1 MKILIAYDGSECADA
16 ALDDLRRAGLPSPAE
31 ALVVSVAEVWLPPPP
46 PSSYELV
53 GVEQGAGEPAD
64 GVSAAPAIEEAN
76 GLALRAAERLR
87 GDFPGWAV
95 RAEALSGSPAWEV
108 VKKADE
114 WRPDLV
120 VVGSQGRSALGRF
133 VLGSVSQKVVTEAR
147 CSVRV
152 ARGKAEAGSPP
163 VRIVVGVDGWP
174 ASMKAVG
181 AVAGRAWPQGSE
193 ARVVAV
199 HDPLKPSLVGRL
211 IPPVRKWVG
220 DENALE
226 ESWIEKAVGKA
237 AEELRAT
244 GLDASPLVLEGEPKR
259 ALVEAAREWDA
270 DSIFVGATR
279 YDSRARMF
287 LLGSV
292 SAAVAARAH
301 CSVEVVCTAQTELS
315 RPTGAGGK

>member
-1 MKILIAYDGSECADA
+1 MKVLIAYDGSDCADA
-16 ALDDLRRAGLPSPAE
+16 ALADLRRAGLPRHVE

-46 PSSYELV
+46 PSSYELLEDHEAAREV
-53 GVEQGAGEPAD
+53 LRASDVPA
-64 GVSAAPAIEEAN
+64 SAAPAVEEAN
-76 GLALRAAERLR
+76 GLALGAAERLR
-87 GDFPGWAV
+87 GDFPEWTV

-152 ARGKAEAGSPP
+152 ARGKADAGTSP
-163 VRIVVGVDGWP
+163 VRVVVGVDGWP
-174 ASMKAVG
+174 ASLKAVG
-181 AVAGRAWPQGSE
+181 AVAARQWPQGSE

-199 HDPLKPSLVGRL
+199 HDPLTPSVVGRL

-220 DENALE
+220 ETNE
-226 ESWIEKAVGKA
+226 QEVSWVEQAVEKAAG
-237 AEELRAT
+237 ELRDA
-244 GLDASPLVLEGEPKR
+244 GLDASALVLAGEPKR
-259 ALVEAAREWDA
+259 ALVEAAGEWGA
-270 DSIFVGATR
+270 DTIFVGATR
-279 YDSRARMF
+279 HDSRARMF

-301 CSVEVVCTAQTELS
+301 CSVEVVRS
-315 RPTGAGGK
+315 RFPQPEGV

>member
-1 MKILIAYDGSECADA
+1 MKILIAYDGSDCADA
-16 ALDDLRRAGLPSPAE
+16 ALDDLRRAGLPPQAE

-53 GVEQGAGEPAD
+53 EGERGAGEPSHSPDA
-64 GVSAAPAIEEAN
+64 GASAPPAVEEAN
-76 GLALRAAERLR
+76 RLALQAVERLR
-87 GDFPGWAV
+87 SNFPEWAV

-147 CSVRV
+147 SSVRV
-152 ARGKAEAGSPP
+152 ARGKVGVEPSPAR
-163 VRIVVGVDGWP
+163 VVVGVDGWP
-174 ASMKAVG
+174 ASVKAVG
-181 AVAGRAWPQGSE
+181 AVAARHWPRGSE

-199 HDPLKPSLVGRL
+199 HDPLMPSIVGRL
-211 IPPVRKWVG
+211 IPPLTKWVG
-220 DENALE
+220 ETNAQE
-226 ESWIEKAVGKA
+226 VSWIEKAVEGA
-237 AEELRAT
+237 AEELRAA
-244 GLDASPLVLEGEPKR
+244 GLNASPLVREGEPKR
-259 ALVEAAREWDA
+259 VLVEAAREWGA

-301 CSVEVVCTAQTELS
+301 CSVEVVRFQFPQQATA
-315 RPTGAGGK
+315 

>member
-16 ALDDLRRAGLPSPAE
+16 ALEDLRRAGLPPHAE

-46 PSSYELV
+46 PSSYEVL
-53 GVEQGAGEPAD
+53 EDSGEARSVLRASDVPD
-64 GVSAAPAIEEAN
+64 SAAPAVEEAN

-87 GDFPGWAV
+87 GDFPEWAV

-114 WRPDLV
+114 WQPDLV

-152 ARGKAEAGSPP
+152 ARGKTGGDPSP
-163 VRIVVGVDGWP
+163 VRVVVGVDGWP
-174 ASMKAVG
+174 ASLKAVG
-181 AVAGRAWPQGSE
+181 TVAARKWPEGSE

-199 HDPLKPSLVGRL
+199 HDPLTPSVVGRL

-220 DENALE
+220 ETNE
-226 ESWIEKAVGKA
+226 QEVSWIEEAVGNA
-237 AEELRAT
+237 AEELRAA
-244 GLDASPLVLEGEPKR
+244 GLDASAHVLEGEPKR
-259 ALVEAAREWDA
+259 VLVEAAEEWGA
-270 DSIFVGATR
+270 DSVFVGATR

-301 CSVEVVCTAQTELS
+301 CSVEVVRS
-315 RPTGAGGK
+315 RFPQPEGV

>member
-16 ALDDLRRAGLPSPAE
+16 SRADLRRAGLPPRAE
-31 ALVVSVAEVWLPPPP
+31 AVVVSVAEVWLPPPP
-46 PSSYELV
+46 PSSYALLKDE
-53 GVEQGAGEPAD
+53 GVASDALSAANVPAH
-64 GVSAAPAIEEAN
+64 AAPAVEEAN
-76 GLALRAAERLR
+76 SLALEAAERLR
-87 GDFPGWAV
+87 GSFPEWTV

-152 ARGKAEAGSPP
+152 ARGKTEVEPVP
-163 VRIVVGVDGWP
+163 VRIIVSVDGWP
-174 ASMKAVG
+174 ASLKAVG
-181 AVAGRAWPQGSE
+181 AVAARAWPEGSE

-199 HDPLKPSLVGRL
+199 HDPLTPSLVGRL
-211 IPPVRKWVG
+211 IPPVKEWVS
-220 DENALE
+220 ENNAQE
-226 ESWIEKAVGKA
+226 VSWIEQAVVKA
-237 AEELRAT
+237 AEELRAA
-244 GLDASPLVLEGEPKR
+244 GLNASPLVLEGEPKR
-259 ALVEAAREWDA
+259 ALVETAEEWRA

-279 YDSRARMF
+279 HDSRARMF

-301 CSVEVVCTAQTELS
+301 CSVEVVRS
-315 RPTGAGGK
+315 RFPQPEGV